1 MSSSA
6 SAIEPTLRSSKSD
19 SPRASLPPA
28 LNNEVGCVGWNA
40 PEVLRQ
46 VGDHCAI
53 AGAQGG
59 EPAGRQDLA
68 QLAHHVGTAR
78 HIGGI
83 VKDGIA
89 EQDDVG
95 HGYQSLA
102 NCRGGHA
109 AERGG
114 ARQEEAAAVDHLLWS
129 ALAGMPEVFM
139 KIWWVPEE
147 LNLSTPAALFHS
159 RPGYSRL
166 SGKGPGAGGPI

>member
-1 MSSSA
+1 MRCPVSRSGLARQLPKA
-6 SAIEPTLRSSKSD
+6 STIRGSRS
-19 SPRASLPPA
+19 
-28 LNNEVGCVGWNA
+28 VY
-40 PEVLRQ
+40 
-46 VGDHCAI
+46 
-53 AGAQGG
+53 
-59 EPAGRQDLA
+59 
-68 QLAHHVGTAR
+68 
-78 HIGGI
+78 

-147 LNLSTPAALFHS
+147 LNLSAPAALFHS

-166 SGKGPGAGGPI
+166 SGKGPGAGGPIRMDTVRGLGPPPLPLGYASVVPRVRFERTLRGV